1 MNTIRFSFN
10 NGEVN
15 IRHGSSAPLISKLS
29 EKFPHIFSQD
39 MLAYHLEDLNEF
51 VGDSSYHSVCLGYE
65 TNDITWLLDLE
76 LLHDQL
82 ISFNDSLE
90 DECWD
95 EVIRVFIKSFGD
107 KTYLWVT
114 FFYY

>member
-15 IRHGSSAPLISKLS
+15 TVNGASATLISKLS

-39 MLAYHLEDLNEF
+39 MLAYHLEDLNE
-51 VGDSSYHSVCLGYE
+51 DYYSVCLGYE

-82 ISFNDSLE
+82 IIFNDSLG

-107 KTYLWVT
+107 KAYLWVK
-114 FFYY
+114 FFYE